1 MKSHVAEKKEKDGRN
16 LFSHIKIEADRVD
29 GGLEPLSKLAEGK
42 N

>member
-1 MKSHVAEKKEKDGRN
+1 MKSHVAEKKEKDRRN

-42 N
+42 S